1 MSCCVQAIGST
12 ARSALADIFKK
23 IGEKKTSEQGLME
36 LHLFGLKNPDVDFD
50 AHLAKTSA
58 NFKAYIES
66 GLKKAARI
74 YSGADKSESPIISL
88 R

>member
-1 MSCCVQAIGST
+1 
-12 ARSALADIFKK
+12 
-23 IGEKKTSEQGLME
+23 ME

-50 AHLAKTSA
+50 AHLARTSS

-74 YSGADKSESPIISL
+74 YSGADKGEAPVIL
-88 R
+88 FRQ